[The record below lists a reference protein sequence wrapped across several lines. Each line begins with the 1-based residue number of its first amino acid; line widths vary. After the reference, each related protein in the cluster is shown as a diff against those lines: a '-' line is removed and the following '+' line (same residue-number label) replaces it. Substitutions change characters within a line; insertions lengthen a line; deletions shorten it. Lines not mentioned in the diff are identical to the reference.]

1 MTSFQDAPDEIVRMS
16 NNLRFVLV
24 VQIIN
29 LIVLYRN
36 ISSIP
41 IAY

>member
-24 VQIIN
+24 DIIRKRGITGKKIN
-29 LIVLYRN
+29 AREK
-36 ISSIP
+36 
-41 IAY
+41 